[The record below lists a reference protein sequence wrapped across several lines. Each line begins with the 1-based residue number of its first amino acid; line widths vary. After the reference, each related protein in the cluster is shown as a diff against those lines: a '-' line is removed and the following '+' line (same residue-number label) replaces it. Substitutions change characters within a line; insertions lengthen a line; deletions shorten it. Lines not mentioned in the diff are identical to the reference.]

1 MDMFYIRLLL
11 FLFRRALGFLMQP
24 VFRRSL
30 AMSDT
35 LTKCVLLKIFY
46 KIIYLKVEKEIH
58 NVNMGTVTK
67 ANRQSLGGSI
77 FIHL

>member
-1 MDMFYIRLLL
+1 MFYIRPLL
-11 FLFRRALGFLMQP
+11 FLFRRASGFLLQP
-24 VFRRSL
+24 VFRLSL
-30 AMSDT
+30 AMSDG

-58 NVNMGTVTK
+58 NVNLGTVTK